1 MKHSKAVDSSETMMT
16 IIVLWS
22 LRNFAYHY
30 EAEWAL
36 MAKKSEEYLRKNS
49 EIKSYWHCTNIS
61 KHDCAKSSTG
71 ISPFSETMK
80 KSEHR
85 HFRQHHRVS
94 ESKKHVF
101 FYSLS

>member
-1 MKHSKAVDSSETMMT
+1 MT

-49 EIKSYWHCTNIS
+49 EIKVKYQRFKLWPHLCLRPCTNIS
-61 KHDCAKSSTG
+61 KLDCAKSSTG
-71 ISPFSETMK
+71 ISPCSETMK

-85 HFRQHHRVS
+85 HLHKRHRVTK
-94 ESKKHVF
+94 SKKHVLF
-101 FYSLS
+101 

>member
-49 EIKSYWHCTNIS
+49 EIK
-61 KHDCAKSSTG
+61 
-71 ISPFSETMK
+71 
-80 KSEHR
+80 
-85 HFRQHHRVS
+85 VS
-94 ESKKHVF
+94 C
-101 FYSLS
+101 SLIEL